1 MCIDNS
7 IYQETYEI
15 LKTIKVKKTSN
26 RPNASG
32 LKKLVQWGRNKNT
45 DKYDKVGYPCK
56 SMNFGIVKKRF
67 CNNGNAK
74 YKFDNPIQEGNNNSK
89 YPEVYNQLKKL
100 IHTIDP
106 NFEYDCITINH
117 NFLCKP
123 HYDKNN
129 KSPSIIIGL
138 GNYEGGE
145 LVIENCE
152 FDIKN
157 NALMFNGSTSRH
169 WTNNY
174 IGDRYSV
181 IYFKIT

>member
-15 LKTIKVKKTSN
+15 LKTINVKKTSN

-67 CNNGNAK
+67 CINGNPK

-89 YPEVYNQLKKL
+89 YPEIYNQLKKL

-106 NFEYDCITINH
+106 EFEYDCITLNH

-123 HYDKNN
+123 QHQDTGL
-129 KSPSIIIGL
+129 IIIQ
-138 GNYEGGE
+138 E
-145 LVIENCE
+145 I
-152 FDIKN
+152 DI
-157 NALMFNGSTSRH
+157 A
-169 WTNNY
+169 
-174 IGDRYSV
+174 
-181 IYFKIT
+181 